1 MATMLDV
8 AKLAGVSV
16 KTVSRVINNEPHVQ
30 DALRVRVKTA
40 AKNLGY
46 VPSASARSLRSRRS
60 YQVHLINHATTGT
73 YIHCIQAGALQVCQ
87 DGGYQLLV
95 SVMSDHRGDLAEA
108 FKRRFERQLE
118 RAKPDGVILVPP
130 FADVDGISRWL
141 TNQDIA
147 VARIGVNT
155 IDNCVV
161 SVLIDEFKAAQDLTS
176 LLVERGHKRIAFIRG
191 SEDQSATEERFR
203 GYASVLEDAGIQ
215 FDPDLVIEG
224 DFHFPTGLAA
234 GLRLFEMTDR
244 PTAVFAANDD
254 MAAGVIVAGHKLGLV
269 APRDFS
275 VVGFDD
281 ADIAEMTWPALTT
294 VRQPVLDFGTVA
306 TLDLIRSFEEGDGS
320 RVSTRRVLD
329 YELVLRD
336 SVGPPPSTR

>member
-46 VPSASARSLRSRRS
+46 IPSASARSLRSRRS

-95 SVMSDHRGDLAEA
+95 SIMSDHRGNLVEA
-108 FKRRFERQLE
+108 FKRRFERHLE
-118 RAKPDGVILVPP
+118 RNKPDGVILVPP

-141 TNQDIA
+141 TDQGVS

-161 SVLIDEFKAAQDLTS
+161 SVLIDEFEAARDLTS
-176 LLVERGHKRIAFIRG
+176 LLVARGHKRIAFIRG

-203 GYASVLEDAGIQ
+203 GYASVLDEAGIP

-224 DFHFPTGLAA
+224 DFHFPTGVAA
-234 GLRLFEMTDR
+234 GLRLFEQPHR

-306 TLDLIRSFEEGDGS
+306 TLDLIRSFEESDGS

-336 SVGPPPSTR
+336 SVGPPPGA